1 MCDDRWRIRRS
12 TQSPCTPPPYS
23 YTHSTCRG
31 TIQVHSAV
39 DPERW
44 QEGGQQPLNSSYI
57 IPDLRHFHVNE
68 DVDVV
73 VTDSSSGQYRIGRSA
88 HSDSTKR

>member
-1 MCDDRWRIRRS
+1 MTAGALDGQPSHLTPLLLIVIHTVPTEVQYRYIAQLTLNAGRRVV
-12 TQSPCTPPPYS
+12 T
-23 YTHSTCRG
+23 
-31 TIQVHSAV
+31 
-39 DPERW
+39 
-44 QEGGQQPLNSSYI
+44 GQQPLNLSYI

-73 VTDSSSGQYRIGRSA
+73 VTDSTSGQYRIGRSA